1 MSLQLVEAYIPQK
14 HFTAI
19 DEKIKSFNI
28 VSYWSGEQTAKHTL
42 VRILVKT
49 EDSED
54 VLEYFESVANL
65 IDGFEVLLM
74 PVQTYLKRKS
84 PSDEGKEKE
93 SEGAGKLQR
102 ASRHE
107 LYLHI
112 ESSSKSDLTYI
123 LFVVLSAIVV
133 FLGLVKDSSAI
144 VIGGMVIAPLLG
156 PVIAVAFAS
165 ILGDFKLLRRSSLTM
180 VKGILLALAI
190 SILFSLC
197 FTIPETAEFS
207 SRTQVDLSDIV
218 LALASGAAGAI
229 SILRRFPSSLV
240 GVMVAVALLPP
251 TVVLGMSIG
260 GALWSQALG
269 AMLLLL
275 VNINSIL
282 LAAVVTFSLSGIHPV
297 HYEEIQRAD
306 NSKRYSL
313 LFISIIVGLLVLAVV
328 YSKPYLDI
336 VS

>member
-1 MSLQLVEAYIPQK
+1 MSLQLVEAYIPRK
-14 HFTAI
+14 HFAAI
-19 DEKIKSFNI
+19 DEKIKKFDI
-28 VSYWSGEQTAKHTL
+28 VSYWPGEQTADHTL

-54 VLEYFESVANL
+54 VLEYFESVAHV

-74 PVQTYLKRKS
+74 PVQTYLKRKD
-84 PSDEGKEKE
+84 PADAEKE
-93 SEGAGKLQR
+93 QGREGASKLQR

-112 ESSSKSDLTYI
+112 ESASRSDLTYI
-123 LFVVLSAIVV
+123 LFVLLSAIVV
-133 FLGLVKDSSAI
+133 SLGLVKDSAAI

-165 ILGDFKLLRRSSLTM
+165 ILGDFKLLRRSSMTM
-180 VKGILLALAI
+180 VRGILLALAI

-197 FTIPETAEFS
+197 FSIPETEEFGA
-207 SRTQVDLSDIV
+207 RTQVDLSDIV

-251 TVVLGMSIG
+251 TVVLGMCVG
-260 GALWSQALG
+260 GAHWSQAIG
-269 AMLLLL
+269 AALLLL

-313 LFISIIVGLLVLAVV
+313 LFISIIVGLLVLAVI

-336 VS
+336 AP